1 MSPAIH
7 TDDTNKD
14 LIETEIGL
22 VPKTWEN
29 RELFVKILLDFL
41 NKEKFLLENNLNE
54 RTITHKL
61 AELLDIE
68 FSKLEYDVDCE
79 YNRMENR
86 NMSYE
91 ESAKRLNLLD
101 EVSTEEDELGQG
113 ITVFPDII
121 IHKRKDNSKN
131 LLVIEVKK
139 TEYAN
144 KTRGQLEETYRDFDK
159 RKLCAYTKELKY
171 VYGVYL
177 EFNKKELC
185 ADKTLFF
192 SKGEQV
198 K

>member
-101 EVSTEEDELGQG
+101 EVSTEEDELG
-113 ITVFPDII
+113 
-121 IHKRKDNSKN
+121 
-131 LLVIEVKK
+131 
-139 TEYAN
+139 
-144 KTRGQLEETYRDFDK
+144 
-159 RKLCAYTKELKY
+159 
-171 VYGVYL
+171 
-177 EFNKKELC
+177 
-185 ADKTLFF
+185 
-192 SKGEQV
+192 
-198 K
+198 